1 MIVER
6 NHVNLKKA
14 QFYKRSEREQRSEGE
29 QRSLPECF
37 IFKDAMQFFRLTPV
51 FYAHYGQC
59 EEILNKESRPYYV
72 LLLKVD
78 SLTYAIPLR
87 SHITH
92 PYCHIANNAIKSGLD
107 YSKAVIITDRTRYVD
122 PAPVTIR
129 QNEFEVLKQRGFLIT
144 KQFTSYVSLYKK
156 EIRRRLQNPALPKS
170 GLCRYSSL
178 KYFHKELG
186 LGTPIEPTNAGVEP
200 EVRSLP

>member
-1 MIVER
+1 VIVER

-14 QFYKRSEREQRSEGE
+14 LFYKRFEGG
-29 QRSLPECF
+29 RCSPARRF
-37 IFKDAMQFFRLTPV
+37 IFKEAMHFFRLTPL
-51 FYAHYGQC
+51 FYAQYGQY

-72 LLLKVD
+72 LLLEVD
-78 SLTYAIPLR
+78 ALTYAIPLR

-92 PYCHIANNAIKSGLD
+92 PYCHIAGNAIKSGLD

-129 QNEFEVLKQRGFLIT
+129 QNEFDVLKQRGFLIT

-156 EIRRRLQNPALPKS
+156 EIRRRLQNPALPES

-178 KYFHKELG
+178 KYFHKELE
-186 LGTPIEPTNAGVEP
+186 LGTPIKPANA
-200 EVRSLP
+200 